1 MHDVRLEQLARKQK
15 FVILDLGVELE
26 NGGFINVEIQ
36 LKNNKNIE
44 KRTTYYA
51 SKKVTEQLGSGEDY
65 RILLYRIGK
74 V

>member
-1 MHDVRLEQLARKQK
+1 MSFK
-15 FVILDLGVELE
+15 GVELE

-51 SKKVTEQLGSGEDY
+51 SKKVTE
-65 RILLYRIGK
+65 
-74 V
+74 